1 MSFAIATRCRAYN
14 EAMSDFILI
23 AATIVFFAICVLYIK
38 WCDGA
43 RADGTV
49 PGDRFFDP
57 IERFIYGVCGL
68 DHKREQRWNVYALS
82 LVAFSLV
89 SLLMLYGLQ
98 RLQGSLAFNPTGRAG
113 VTPWGAWNVALS
125 FVTNTN
131 WQWYSEQGHDEPP
144 HPDDR
149 ADRAELRV
157 GCRIRSRTRR
167 GSPT

>member
-1 MSFAIATRCRAYN
+1 MIANSSDNWLGLVLAVLGRCMAVVY
-14 EAMSDFILI
+14 
-23 AATIVFFAICVLYIK
+23 
-38 WCDGA
+38 GA
-43 RADGTV
+43 RADGTA

-131 WQWYSEQGHDEPP
+131 WQWYSGRGHDEPP

-157 GCRIRSRTRR
+157 GCRIRSRIRR